1 MVFMRFM
8 NERKNKIGFILC
20 IGLILRV
27 LSLFYF
33 WDMPLTIVDENH
45 YQAIA
50 EHLINDQQFALE
62 SGEPTSIR
70 PPLYP
75 AFLSGIYLLTGGIHF
90 NAVRIVQIVF
100 SLATIYLIYLLGE
113 RLLSEPVGL
122 LAAFIFSVYPSF
134 IFFTHLLL
142 TEVLFTFLFILFIF
156 LFLEFLKKKENRIIL
171 FAGVILGFGAL
182 TRSILYP
189 FLMIGLVYIAIFCAG
204 SFSKKITWLA
214 LFVLGYVLIVG
225 PWAVRNT
232 MLQKSFVA
240 VDTMGGLNMYMGNY
254 EHTPFNRAWTAVD
267 LPAEQ
272 SWYRGYEGL
281 LAGMTEAQKDAWAS
295 QQAKTFI
302 LNNKLLTLKR
312 DLVKAAS
319 FWGLEREMIGGILAG
334 HYPGLE
340 HPVILVFITLMIFG
354 SYVLVAIGA
363 VFGLAY
369 HFHLK
374 RHDILFLVILLGYF
388 TGIHTIIF
396 GHSRYH
402 LPLISFLVIFAA
414 WTFTH
419 HADLWKNRARKS
431 FTCSLV
437 LTALLITIWIRE
449 IVFVEGARYL
459 ETFF

>member
-1 MVFMRFM
+1 M
-8 NERKNKIGFILC
+8 NVRKNKIGVVLC

-27 LSLFYF
+27 VSLLYF

-50 EHLINDQQFALE
+50 EHILNDQQFALE
-62 SGEPTSIR
+62 SGQPTSIR

-75 AFLSGIYLLTGGIHF
+75 AFLSGIYVLTGGIHF
-90 NAVRIVQIVF
+90 NAVRIVQIIF
-100 SLATIYLIYLLGE
+100 SLATIYLIYLLGKQ
-113 RLLSEPVGL
+113 LFSEQVGL

-171 FAGVILGFGAL
+171 FAGLILGFGAL

-189 FLMIGLVYIAIFCAG
+189 FLMIGMVYIAIFCAG

-214 LFVLGYVLIVG
+214 LFMFGYVLVVG

-232 MLQKSFVA
+232 ILQKSFVA

-272 SWYRGYEGL
+272 YWSRGHEAL

-295 QQAKTFI
+295 KQAKTFI

-312 DLVKAAS
+312 ALVKAAS
-319 FWGLEREMIGGILAG
+319 FWGLEREIIGGILAG

-340 HPVILVFITLMIFG
+340 HPVVLISITLMIFG
-354 SYVLVAIGA
+354 SYVLVAMGA
-363 VFGLAY
+363 VFGLTY
-369 HFHLK
+369 HFQFK
-374 RHDILFLVILLGYF
+374 RYDILFLVILLGYF

-419 HADLWKNRARKS
+419 RADLWKERARKS
-431 FTCSLV
+431 FTCSLF
-437 LTALLITIWIRE
+437 LTGLLITIWIRE